1 VKEAIDER
9 ERSKEESTVAI
20 SAVSVATYSAF
31 AQKLQ
36 LAAVSKGPLR
46 PPSEKVFVPFVWT
59 TDENSGTDAAMR
71 HLRDQLSAN
80 FDFNLEN
87 SNFDLVDIHSRH
99 DFLNVQDE
107 KIGKV
112 SGGTDLIIVPSD
124 IADISYQAGL
134 CVLFELKTATAYPE
148 KKNKFKVQSLL
159 ELVCAR
165 YLSNQPA
172 VIVVL
177 TDLFSEAIVYSIN
190 LVDGGYHF
198 FEYTLS
204 LAQMAEF
211 VVEFIASQCRQSVI
225 GLSDSRVEDLA
236 AIGFKRKYQ
245 SMITS
250 LAWERCIDEVGDTQ
264 PWSADRR
271 QLIADVMMSCGVEEM
286 PSILRFPSHMY
297 S

>member
-1 VKEAIDER
+1 M
-9 ERSKEESTVAI
+9 
-20 SAVSVATYSAF
+20 ATYNAF

-36 LAAVSKGPLR
+36 LATVSKGHPR
-46 PPSEKVFVPFVWT
+46 PPSERVFTPFNWT
-59 TDENSGTDAAMR
+59 TNEDSGTASAMR
-71 HLRDQLSAN
+71 HLRDQLSTN
-80 FDFNLEN
+80 FDMNLEN
-87 SNFDLVDIHSRH
+87 SNFELVDIHSIH

-124 IADISYQAGL
+124 IATISYQAGL
-134 CVLFELKTATAYPE
+134 CVLFELKTATAYPA
-148 KKNKFKVQSLL
+148 KKNKYKAQSLL

-165 YLSNQPA
+165 YLSNQPC

-190 LVDGGYHF
+190 LVDGGYQF

-204 LAQMAEF
+204 LSQMADF
-211 VVEFIASQCRQSVI
+211 VVEFIASQCRRSAI
-225 GLSDSRVEDLA
+225 SLSDSREEDLA
-236 AIGFKRKYQ
+236 AISFKRKYQ
-245 SMITS
+245 TMITS
-250 LAWERCIDEVGDTQ
+250 LAWERYVDEVGDTQ